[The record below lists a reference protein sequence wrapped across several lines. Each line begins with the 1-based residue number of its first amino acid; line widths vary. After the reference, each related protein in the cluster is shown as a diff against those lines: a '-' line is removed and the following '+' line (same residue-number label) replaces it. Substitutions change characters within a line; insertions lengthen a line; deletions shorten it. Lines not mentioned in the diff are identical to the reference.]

1 MSRFVNSWISLALLA
16 LTMAKSSI
24 AANIKR
30 LVISRSQGYCEYCKC
45 PSDFS
50 TEPFSIEHI
59 VPRSKDGLD
68 QLDNL
73 AYACIGCN
81 IYKSDKT
88 AFLDV
93 VSQAMSPLFNPRT
106 MNWDDHFIWD
116 ESLTSIIGK
125 TAVGR
130 ATIEAIRLNRQPL
143 KNLRRALIA
152 IGEHPP
158 TFA

>member
-1 MSRFVNSWISLALLA
+1 
-16 LTMAKSSI
+16 MAKAPIS
-24 AANIKR
+24 ANFKQIIIKR
-30 LVISRSQGYCEYCKC
+30 SKSCCEYCKC

-50 TEPFSIEHI
+50 TELFSIEHI
-59 VPRSKDGLD
+59 IPRSKNGSDE
-68 QLDNL
+68 LDNL

-88 AFLDV
+88 EFIDV
-93 VSQAMSPLFNPRT
+93 VSQTLSPLFNPRI
-106 MNWDDHFIWD
+106 MNWIDHFIWD

-130 ATIEAIRLNRQPL
+130 ATIEALKLNRRPV
-143 KNLRRALIA
+143 KNLRRALLA

-158 TFA
+158 EEEKI